1 MNRPYGYFMGHVNQT
16 GHGKREKME
25 GILFTRAEADQKRVD
40 QEWGSLTW
48 FASKELT
55 QCDDIT
61 VGRVVIK
68 REKSNPR
75 HIHGNCSE
83 VIHLQKG
90 RLKHFVGKEFVTM
103 EPGDTLVVLTG
114 VDHYA
119 LNIGDEDAVMIVAYP
134 SGQRHF
140 QTVPSNSPE

>member
-1 MNRPYGYFMGHVNQT
+1 
-16 GHGKREKME
+16 ME
-25 GILFTRAEADQKRVD
+25 GILFTKAEADRKRID

-55 QCDDIT
+55 QSDEIT
-61 VGRVVIK
+61 MGRVVIK
-68 REKSNPR
+68 KGKSNPR

-90 RLKHFVGKEFVTM
+90 RLKHFMEKESVLM
-103 EPGDTLVVLTG
+103 EPGDTLVVATG
-114 VDHYA
+114 VAHYA
-119 LNIGDEDAVMIVAYP
+119 LNVGDEDAVMIVAYS

-140 QTVPSNSPE
+140 QEVR

>member
-1 MNRPYGYFMGHVNQT
+1 
-16 GHGKREKME
+16 ME

-48 FASKELT
+48 VASKELT

-61 VGRVVIK
+61 VGWVIIK

-90 RLKHFVGKEFVTM
+90 RLKHFVGKEFVLM
-103 EPGDTLVVLTG
+103 EPGDTLVVPIG
-114 VDHYA
+114 VDHCA
-119 LNIGDEDAVMIVAYP
+119 LNVSEEDAVMIVAYP
-134 SGQRHF
+134 AGERHF
-140 QTVPSNSPE
+140 QAIPPDSVK

>member
-1 MNRPYGYFMGHVNQT
+1 MKGT
-16 GHGKREKME
+16 
-25 GILFTRAEADQKRVD
+25 LFTKAETDKKRVD

-55 QCDDIT
+55 RCEDIT

-68 REKSNPR
+68 KGKSNPK

-83 VIHLQKG
+83 VIHLEKG
-90 RLKHFVGKEFVTM
+90 WLKHFVGKEFVSM
-103 EPGDTLVVLTG
+103 ESGDTLVIPAG

-119 LNIGDEDAVMIVAYP
+119 LNVSEEDAVMIVAYP
-134 SGQRHF
+134 AGQRHF
-140 QTVPSNSPE
+140 QAIPPDSVK

>member
-1 MNRPYGYFMGHVNQT
+1 M
-16 GHGKREKME
+16 K
-25 GILFTRAEADQKRVD
+25 GILFTQVEADQKRVD

-55 QCDDIT
+55 KSDDIT
-61 VGRVVIK
+61 VGLVVIK
-68 REKSNPR
+68 KGQSNPR

-90 RLKHFVGKEFVTM
+90 RLKHFVEKEFVLM
-103 EPGDTLVVLTG
+103 EPGDTLVVPTG

-119 LNIGDEDAVMIVAYP
+119 LNVSEEDAVMIVAYP
-134 SGQRHF
+134 AGQRHF
-140 QTVPSNSPE
+140 QAVSPDSDK

>member
-1 MNRPYGYFMGHVNQT
+1 MKGT
-16 GHGKREKME
+16 
-25 GILFTRAEADQKRVD
+25 LFTKAEADQKRVD
-40 QEWGSLTW
+40 QDWGSLTW

-55 QCDDIT
+55 QSDDIT

-68 REKSNPR
+68 KGKSNPK

-90 RLKHFVGKEFVTM
+90 RLKHFVGKEFVLM
-103 EPGDTLVVLTG
+103 DPGDTLVVPTG

-119 LNIGDEDAVMIVAYP
+119 LNVSEEDAVMIVAYP
-134 SGQRHF
+134 AGQRHF
-140 QTVPSNSPE
+140 QTLSSDPDK

>member
-1 MNRPYGYFMGHVNQT
+1 MKGT
-16 GHGKREKME
+16 
-25 GILFTRAEADQKRVD
+25 LFTKAEADQKRVD
-40 QEWGSLTW
+40 QDWGSLTW

-55 QCDDIT
+55 QSDDIT

-68 REKSNPR
+68 KGKSNPK

-90 RLKHFVGKEFVTM
+90 RLKHFVGKEFVLM
-103 EPGDTLVVLTG
+103 EAGDTLVVPTG

-119 LNIGDEDAVMIVAYP
+119 LNVSEEDAVMIVAYP
-134 SGQRHF
+134 AGQRHF
-140 QTVPSNSPE
+140 QTLSPDPDK

>member
-1 MNRPYGYFMGHVNQT
+1 M
-16 GHGKREKME
+16 K
-25 GILFTRAEADQKRVD
+25 GILFTRAQADQKRVD

-48 FASKELT
+48 FASRELT
-55 QCDDIT
+55 KSDDIT
-61 VGRVVIK
+61 VGLVVIK
-68 REKSNPR
+68 KGQSNPR

-90 RLKHFVGKEFVTM
+90 RLKHFVDKDFVLM
-103 EPGDTLVVLTG
+103 EPGDTLVVPTG
-114 VDHYA
+114 LDHYA

-140 QTVPSNSPE
+140 QAVP

>member
-1 MNRPYGYFMGHVNQT
+1 
-16 GHGKREKME
+16 ME
-25 GILFTRAEADQKRVD
+25 GILLTGAEADRKRVD

-75 HIHGNCSE
+75 HKHGNCSE

-90 RLKHFVGKEFVTM
+90 RLKHFVGKEFVVM
-103 EPGDTLVVLTG
+103 EPGDTLVVPTG

-119 LNIGDEDAVMIVAYP
+119 LNIGGEDAVMIVAYP
-134 SGQRHF
+134 TGQRHF
-140 QTVPSNSPE
+140 QTVPSGSLK

>member
-1 MNRPYGYFMGHVNQT
+1 
-16 GHGKREKME
+16 ME
-25 GILFTRAEADQKRVD
+25 GILFTKGEADRKRVE

-55 QCDDIT
+55 QCEDIT

-68 REKSNPR
+68 RGKSNPR

-90 RLKHFVGKEFVTM
+90 RLRHFVGKEFVLL
-103 EPGDTLVVLTG
+103 EPEDTLVVPAG
-114 VDHYA
+114 VDHCA
-119 LNIGDEDAVMIVAYP
+119 FNIGDEDAVMIVAYP
-134 SGQRHF
+134 SGQRPF
-140 QTVPSNSPE
+140 QTVTPDAPN

>member
-1 MNRPYGYFMGHVNQT
+1 MKGT
-16 GHGKREKME
+16 
-25 GILFTRAEADQKRVD
+25 LFTKAEADQKRVD
-40 QEWGSLTW
+40 QDWGSLTW

-55 QCDDIT
+55 QSDDIT

-68 REKSNPR
+68 KGKSNPK

-90 RLKHFVGKEFVTM
+90 RLKHFVGKEVVLM
-103 EPGDTLVVLTG
+103 EAGDTLVVPTG

-119 LNIGDEDAVMIVAYP
+119 LNVSEEDAVMIVAYP
-134 SGQRHF
+134 AGQRHF
-140 QTVPSNSPE
+140 QTLSSDPEK

>member
-1 MNRPYGYFMGHVNQT
+1 M
-16 GHGKREKME
+16 K
-25 GILFTRAEADQKRVD
+25 GILFTKAEADKKRVD
-40 QEWGSLTW
+40 QDWGSLTW

-55 QCDDIT
+55 QSDDIT

-68 REKSNPR
+68 KGKSNPK

-83 VIHLQKG
+83 VIHLEKG
-90 RLKHFVGKEFVTM
+90 RLKHFVGKEFVLM
-103 EPGDTLVVLTG
+103 EPGDTLMIPAG

-119 LNIGDEDAVMIVAYP
+119 LNVSEEDAVMIVAYP

-140 QTVPSNSPE
+140 QTLSHDSEK

>member
-1 MNRPYGYFMGHVNQT
+1 MKGT
-16 GHGKREKME
+16 
-25 GILFTRAEADQKRVD
+25 LFTKAEADKKRVD

-55 QCDDIT
+55 QSDDIT

-68 REKSNPR
+68 KGKSNPK

-83 VIHLQKG
+83 VIHLEKG
-90 RLKHFVGKEFVTM
+90 RLKHFVGKEFVSM
-103 EPGDTLVVLTG
+103 ESGDTLVIPAG

-134 SGQRHF
+134 AGERHF
-140 QTVPSNSPE
+140 QAIPPDSVK

>member
-1 MNRPYGYFMGHVNQT
+1 
-16 GHGKREKME
+16 ME

-55 QCDDIT
+55 QCNDIT
-61 VGRVVIK
+61 VGWVIIK

-90 RLKHFVGKEFVTM
+90 RLKHFVGKEFVFM
-103 EPGDTLVVLTG
+103 EPGDTLVVPSG
-114 VDHYA
+114 VDHHA

-140 QTVPSNSPE
+140 QAVPSRSFK